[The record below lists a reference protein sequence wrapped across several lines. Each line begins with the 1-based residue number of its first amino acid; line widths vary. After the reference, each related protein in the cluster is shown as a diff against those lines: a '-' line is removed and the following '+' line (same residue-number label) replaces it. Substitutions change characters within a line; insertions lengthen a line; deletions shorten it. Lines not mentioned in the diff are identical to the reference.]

1 MDAEFSRRKLLD
13 RDQLRALYERADARG
28 LLQAG
33 SHIGAVALTGWLL
46 WQTWGTWLA
55 VPAFMVH
62 GILLNFLYAGQHELS
77 HGTVFKSKW
86 LNEWLGRAIGFAM
99 LYPRDFDKIQHF
111 AHHQY
116 TQNWDKDGELARE
129 PYTLTSYLLWFF
141 GPTYWYSRIRRIFRF
156 AAGLVTE
163 PYIFKAQ
170 HDLVIKE
177 ARLHLAG
184 YALIAAASMY
194 FQSWAAVMLWLAPMM
209 TMKFVHQLQ
218 NTIEHL
224 GLSHEDNT
232 LVNTRSTDTNPLMKW
247 MCWQMQYH
255 TAHHTFP
262 SVPFWKLKEL
272 NDVIENKLGH
282 EVNRMGYIEFQIE
295 LIRKL
300 SGGKSEA
307 DYPMNEVWI
316 TRRANGT
323 LDRVA
328 YD

>member
-1 MDAEFSRRKLLD
+1 MDAEFSRRKLLE
-13 RDQLRALYERADARG
+13 RDQLRALYERSDLRG
-28 LLQAG
+28 LVQAG
-33 SHIGAVALTGWLL
+33 SHVGAVLLTGFIL
-46 WQTWGTWLA
+46 WQTWGSWWA
-55 VPAFMVH
+55 VPAFIAH

-86 LNEWLGRAIGFAM
+86 LNEWLGRAIGFTM
-99 LYPRDFDKIQHF
+99 MYPRDFDKIQHF

-116 TQNWDKDGELARE
+116 TQNWEKDGELVRE
-129 PYTLTSYLLWFF
+129 PYTLGSYLLWFF
-141 GPTYWYSRIRRIFRF
+141 GPTYWYSRIRRIIRF
-156 AAGLVTE
+156 AFGTVTE

-170 HDLVIKE
+170 HELVIKE
-177 ARLHLAG
+177 ARWHLLG
-184 YALIAAASMY
+184 YALIAALSVY
-194 FQSWAAVMLWLAPMM
+194 FQSWAAVLLWLAPMM
-209 TMKFVHQLQ
+209 TLKFVHQLQ

-232 LVNTRSTDTNPLMKW
+232 LVNTRSTDTNALMRW

-262 SVPFWKLKEL
+262 SVPFWKLREL
-272 NDVIENKLGH
+272 NDQIEGKLGH
-282 EVNRMGYIEFQIE
+282 EVNRMGYIEFQLE

-316 TRRANGT
+316 TRQPNGA

>member
-1 MDAEFSRRKLLD
+1 MDAEFSRRKLLQ
-13 RDQLRALYERADARG
+13 RDHLRALYERSDARG
-28 LLQAG
+28 LVQAG
-33 SHIGAVALTGWLL
+33 SHIGAIMVTGYVL
-46 WQTWGTWLA
+46 WQTWGTWMA
-55 VPAFMVH
+55 VPVFMIH

-77 HGTVFKSKW
+77 HGTVFATKW
-86 LNEWLGRAIGFAM
+86 LNEWLGRLIGFAM
-99 LYPRDFDKIQHF
+99 IFPRDFDKIQHF

-116 TQNWDKDGELARE
+116 TQNWEKDGELVRE
-129 PYTLTSYLLWFF
+129 PYTLSSYLLWFF
-141 GPTYWYSRIRRIFRF
+141 GPTYWYSRIRRIIRF
-156 AAGLVTE
+156 TFGVVTE
-163 PYIFKAQ
+163 PYVFKTQ

-177 ARLHLAG
+177 ARISLAA
-184 YALIAAASMY
+184 YVLIAAVSIY
-194 FQSWAAVMLWLAPMM
+194 LQSWAAVMLWLAPMM

-224 GLSHEDNT
+224 GLSHADNT
-232 LVNTRSTDTNPLMKW
+232 LINTRSTDTNPLMKW
-247 MCWQMQYH
+247 LCWQMQYH

-272 NDVIENKLGH
+272 NDEIENKLGH
-282 EVNRMGYIEFQIE
+282 EVNRMGYIEFQLE

-316 TRRANGT
+316 TRRNGT
-323 LDRVA
+323 LDRVV

>member
-1 MDAEFSRRKLLD
+1 MDAEFSRRKLLE
-13 RDQLRALYERADARG
+13 RDQLRALYERSDLRG
-28 LLQAG
+28 LVQAG
-33 SHIGAVALTGWLL
+33 SHVGAVLLTGFIL
-46 WQTWGTWLA
+46 WQTWGSWWA
-55 VPAFMVH
+55 VPAFIAH

-86 LNEWLGRAIGFAM
+86 LNEWLGRAIGFTM
-99 LYPRDFDKIQHF
+99 MYPRDFDKIQHF

-116 TQNWDKDGELARE
+116 TQNWEKDGELVRE
-129 PYTLTSYLLWFF
+129 PYTLGSYLLWFF
-141 GPTYWYSRIRRIFRF
+141 GPTYWYSRIRRIIRF
-156 AAGLVTE
+156 AFGTVTE

-170 HDLVIKE
+170 HELVIKE
-177 ARLHLAG
+177 ARWHLLG
-184 YALIAAASMY
+184 YALIAALSMY
-194 FQSWAAVMLWLAPMM
+194 FQSWAAVLLWLAPMM
-209 TMKFVHQLQ
+209 TLKFVHQLQ

-232 LVNTRSTDTNPLMKW
+232 LVNTRSTDTNALMRW

-262 SVPFWKLKEL
+262 SVPFWKLREL
-272 NDVIENKLGH
+272 NDQIEGKLGH
-282 EVNRMGYIEFQIE
+282 EVNRMGYIEFQLE

-316 TRRANGT
+316 TRQPNGA

>member
-1 MDAEFSRRKLLD
+1 MDAEFSRRKLLE
-13 RDQLRALYERADARG
+13 RDQLRALYERSDLRG
-28 LLQAG
+28 LVQAG
-33 SHIGAVALTGWLL
+33 SHVGAVLLTGFIL
-46 WQTWGTWLA
+46 WQTWESWWA
-55 VPAFMVH
+55 VPAFIAH

-86 LNEWLGRAIGFAM
+86 LNEWLGRAIGFTM
-99 LYPRDFDKIQHF
+99 MYPRDFDKIQHF

-116 TQNWDKDGELARE
+116 TQNWEKDGELVRE
-129 PYTLTSYLLWFF
+129 PYTLGSYLLWFF
-141 GPTYWYSRIRRIFRF
+141 GPTYWYSRIRRIIRF
-156 AAGLVTE
+156 AFGTVTE

-170 HDLVIKE
+170 HELVIKE
-177 ARLHLAG
+177 ARWHLLG
-184 YALIAAASMY
+184 YALIAALSMY
-194 FQSWAAVMLWLAPMM
+194 FQSWAAVLLWLAPMM
-209 TMKFVHQLQ
+209 TLKFVHQLQ

-232 LVNTRSTDTNPLMKW
+232 LVNTRSTDTNALMRW

-262 SVPFWKLKEL
+262 SVPFWKLKAL
-272 NDVIENKLGH
+272 NDQIEGKLGH
-282 EVNRMGYIEFQIE
+282 EVNRMGYIEFQLE

-316 TRRANGT
+316 TRQPNGA

>member
-1 MDAEFSRRKLLD
+1 MDAEFSRRKLLE
-13 RDQLRALYERADARG
+13 RDHLRALYERSDARG

-33 SHIGAVALTGWLL
+33 SHVGAVLLTGYVL
-46 WQTWGTWLA
+46 WQTWGTWWA
-55 VPAFMVH
+55 VPAFIVH

-86 LNEWLGRAIGFAM
+86 LNEWLGRAIGFTM
-99 LYPRDFDKIQHF
+99 MYPRDFDKIQHF

-116 TQNWDKDGELARE
+116 TQNWEKDGELVRE

-141 GPTYWYSRIRRIFRF
+141 GPTYWYSRVRRIVRF
-156 AAGLVTE
+156 CFGVVTE

-170 HDLVIKE
+170 HALVIKE
-177 ARLHLAG
+177 ARFMIAG
-184 YALIAAASMY
+184 YMLIAALSVY
-194 FQSWAAVMLWLAPMM
+194 FQSWAVVILWLAPMI

-232 LVNTRSTDTNPLMKW
+232 LVNTRSTDTNALMKW

-272 NDVIENKLGH
+272 NDQIESKLGQ

-295 LIRKL
+295 LVRKL

-316 TRRANGT
+316 TRNASGE

>member
-1 MDAEFSRRKLLD
+1 M
-13 RDQLRALYERADARG
+13 
-28 LLQAG
+28 
-33 SHIGAVALTGWLL
+33 
-46 WQTWGTWLA
+46 
-55 VPAFMVH
+55 M
-62 GILLNFLYAGQHELS
+62 
-77 HGTVFKSKW
+77 
-86 LNEWLGRAIGFAM
+86 
-99 LYPRDFDKIQHF
+99 
-111 AHHQY
+111 
-116 TQNWDKDGELARE
+116 
-129 PYTLTSYLLWFF
+129 
-141 GPTYWYSRIRRIFRF
+141 
-156 AAGLVTE
+156 
-163 PYIFKAQ
+163 
-170 HDLVIKE
+170 
-177 ARLHLAG
+177 AG
-184 YALIAAASMY
+184 YMLIAALSVY
-194 FQSWAAVMLWLAPMM
+194 FQSWAVVILWLAPMI

-232 LVNTRSTDTNPLMKW
+232 LVNTRSTDTNALMKW

-272 NDVIENKLGH
+272 NDQIESKLGQ

-316 TRRANGT
+316 TRNASGA